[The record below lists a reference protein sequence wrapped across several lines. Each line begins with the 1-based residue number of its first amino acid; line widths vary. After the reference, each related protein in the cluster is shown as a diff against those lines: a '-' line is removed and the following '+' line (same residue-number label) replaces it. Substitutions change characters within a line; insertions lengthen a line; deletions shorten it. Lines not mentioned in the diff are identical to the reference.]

1 MKKAR
6 LRALTHSILLLKIL
20 GRPSRN
26 EESPFKG
33 IDTTNAIAE
42 KNPFTSRNEESP
54 FKGID
59 TCNCCLIFFALLP

>member
-6 LRALTHSILLLKIL
+6 LRALTQFCLLALHVVST
-20 GRPSRN
+20 GRN